1 MKILMYLVFF
11 IIGLAV
17 GTVNTEK
24 IWKDKMKLALEEREE
39 VHKIMIDVENIV
51 TKKEAYD
58 EFLRTLWNTCI
69 DGGGFYIQNEET
81 NEKEVFKCSKEDA
94 SEFTVAWGQGVS
106 S

>member
-1 MKILMYLVFF
+1 MKILMYIVFF
-11 IIGLAV
+11 IVGLAV
-17 GTVNTEK
+17 GTANSDN
-24 IWKDKMKLALEEREE
+24 ICKDKMKLALNEREE
-39 VHKIMIDVENIV
+39 IHKIMIDVENTV

-58 EFLRTLWNTCI
+58 EFLRTLWETCI

-81 NEKEVFKCSKEDA
+81 NEKEVFKCSKENA